1 MDTTMKQAT
10 IAVEVVGEYESSFR
24 LRLKTGY
31 GDPVILVHKDEVKID
46 SVDKGR
52 DLYEE
57 VNAYMNPTAQR
68 MSSREGL
75 RKALAEYREVAA

>member
-1 MDTTMKQAT
+1 MKQA
-10 IAVEVVGEYESSFR
+10 IFVVEVVEEHESSSR

-31 GDPVILVHKDEVKID
+31 GDPVILVHNDAVKID
-46 SVDKGR
+46 PADKGR

-75 RKALAEYREVAA
+75 RKALAAYREVAA